1 MVEKIG
7 RWTDSQ
13 KGENFADIP
22 KGYRATWCDPTRKF
36 PAIALDTRKKTG
48 VCESFSYAL
57 LIKRRFIPT
66 GEVILTFTTD
76 AVIIRGRNLRPLYD
90 ELVRHNI
97 DYIQEFDP
105 YSHEEPG
112 EGETCIESIVIEPM

>member
-1 MVEKIG
+1 M
-7 RWTDSQ
+7 
-13 KGENFADIP
+13 
-22 KGYRATWCDPTRKF
+22 
-36 PAIALDTRKKTG
+36 
-48 VCESFSYAL
+48 
-57 LIKRRFIPT
+57 
-66 GEVILTFTTD
+66 
-76 AVIIRGRNLRPLYD
+76 RPLYD